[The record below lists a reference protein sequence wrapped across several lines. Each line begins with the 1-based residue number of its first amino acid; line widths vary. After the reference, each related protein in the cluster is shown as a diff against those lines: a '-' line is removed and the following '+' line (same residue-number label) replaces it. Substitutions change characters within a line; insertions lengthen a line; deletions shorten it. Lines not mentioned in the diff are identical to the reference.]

1 MNYRSLFLLFICT
14 FCLSISPLQA
24 QKPTQNIRG
33 IVKDKLTKQVLPG
46 ASVVV
51 QNSNPQKGALTNDSG
66 EFVIEN
72 VEVGR
77 HDIKVQFVGYE
88 PYISEGMIL
97 QSTKEL
103 YLELELSEGTIKTEE
118 IVISAS
124 KNAFEPLNSL
134 SVVSTRS
141 FTSEE
146 TERMPAGVN
155 DPGRVALSYPGVQ
168 RGQDDAEN
176 QIVVRGNSPVGILWR
191 LEGIDIPNPNH
202 FAVVGSSGG
211 GVTIFSAQLLAKS
224 DFSTGGF
231 AAEYGNAIS
240 GVFDVRFRQGNFED
254 RQHRGKIG
262 ILGLDFATEGYIQ
275 KGKSSYL
282 VNYRYS
288 TLGLLSSAGF
298 NLVGERVTN
307 DFQDL
312 SFNLVFKG
320 KNNKSQTTFF
330 GIGGLSE
337 ERYLPVEIAENRNP
351 NVLNHFEERVRPANM
366 GATGFTHTYLPDS
379 KSYLKIVGALV
390 ASNQSRMSDTL
401 SNSNARF
408 RYDTQKYKD
417 TRFVTSAIYN
427 RKLKENLAIKTGV
440 IYNEIFFDFFKN
452 TLPRASLV
460 DINQE
465 QRFINV
471 EGKGNTRTL
480 QQYTQFSLSATDKL
494 TLNAGYH
501 IMHLAAS
508 NKTSIEPRFSMQY
521 VPVNN
526 QRLSFAYGLHS
537 RVLPLMTY
545 FVTDSIGNYLNPDLD
560 FIKSHHFVAAYHL
573 YTKSKMRLSVET
585 YYQSLYNV
593 PVSVDP
599 TSNYWLLN
607 NSSDFPTFQAESEGT
622 GENYGIDVALEKMFS
637 NSYFFLVTGSLLN
650 STFATANGIKYN
662 SRFNSRFSTSY
673 TFGKEFAFQSGGILQ
688 VGGRFLFNGGFRY
701 TPYDPV
707 LSAEAGRYI
716 EKAGAYNEGFVSPY
730 QRLDTRIAYRFNKPK
745 LSGNISLDI
754 QNALNKLN
762 ATSVG
767 YVAATNTTELQ
778 FRGSGL
784 IPVISFQ
791 FDL

>member
-1 MNYRSLFLLFICT
+1 MKTSFLILLFASASA
-14 FCLSISPLQA
+14 FSFA
-24 QKPTQNIRG
+24 QKPTQSIRG

-46 ASVVV
+46 ASVII
-51 QNSNPQKGALTNDSG
+51 QNTEPQKGALTNENG
-66 EFVIEN
+66 EFLIEN
-72 VEVGR
+72 VNVGR
-77 HDIKVQFVGYE
+77 HDVKVQFVGYE
-88 PYISEGMIL
+88 PFISQGLIL

-103 YLELELSEGTIKTEE
+103 YLEFELTEGSIKTEE
-118 IVISAS
+118 VIVSAS
-124 KNAFEPLNSL
+124 KNAFEPLNNL

-146 TERMPAGVN
+146 TERMPGGVN

-262 ILGLDFATEGYIQ
+262 ILGLDFATEGPLQ

-282 VNYRYS
+282 INYRYS
-288 TLGLLSSAGF
+288 TLGLLSSMGF

-337 ERYLPVEIAENRNP
+337 ERYYPVELAENRNP
-351 NVLNHFEERVRPANM
+351 RVLNNFEDRRRPANM
-366 GATGFTHTYLPDS
+366 GATGFTHTYLPDN
-379 KSYLKIVGALV
+379 KSYIKVVGALV
-390 ASNQSRMSDTL
+390 ASNQSRFSDTL
-401 SNSNARF
+401 SDTNARF
-408 RYDTQKYKD
+408 RYDTQEYRD

-427 RKLKENLAIKTGV
+427 RKLKEKLSVKTGL
-440 IYNEIFFDFFKN
+440 IYNEIFFDFLKN
-452 TLPRASLV
+452 TLPRNSLL
-460 DINQE
+460 DINLD

-480 QQYTQFSLSATDKL
+480 QLYTQFSMSPTDKF
-494 TLNAGYH
+494 TVNAGYH
-501 IMHLAAS
+501 IMYLAAS
-508 NKTSIEPRFSMQY
+508 NKTAVEPRVSMQF
-521 VPVNN
+521 VPQAN
-526 QRLSFAYGLHS
+526 QRVSLAYGLHS

-560 FIKSHHFVAAYHL
+560 FIKSHHFVVAYHL
-573 YTKSKMRLSVET
+573 YTKSKMRFSAET
-585 YYQSLYNV
+585 YYQNLYNV
-593 PVSVDP
+593 PVNVDP

-607 NSSDFPTFQAESEGT
+607 NSSDFPTFEAESKGT
-622 GENYGIDVALEKMFS
+622 GENYGLDLAVEKMFS

-650 STFATANGIKYN
+650 STFAKADGIKYN
-662 SRFNSRFSTSY
+662 SRFNTRFSSSY
-673 TFGKEFAFQSGGILQ
+673 TLGKEFSFKKGGILQ
-688 VGGRFLFNGGFRY
+688 IGGRFLFNGGFRY
-701 TPYDPV
+701 TPYDPI

-716 EKAGAYNEGFVSPY
+716 EKAGAYNEGYVAPY

-754 QNALNKLN
+754 QNTLNKLN

-767 YVAATNTTELQ
+767 YVAETNTTELQ
-778 FRGSGL
+778 YRGSGL
-784 IPVISFQ
+784 IPIISFQ